1 MSKNMLTTP
10 NIHSFIL
17 EKKIY
22 LTRRETSQIDAV
34 MLLFFLY
41 LLAQIILDLFN
52 EMHA

>member
-1 MSKNMLTTP
+1 MLTTP

-34 MLLFFLY
+34 TLFFLY
-41 LLAQIILDLFN
+41 LLTQIILDLFN